1 MIVLKGHRKVVQ
13 SVAFSPDGRLL
24 ASGSGDRSVCLW
36 DLASGE
42 AVAQWTGF
50 GVMGNK
56 VAFSPDGRWL
66 AVINWSYVWVYDVAT
81 RKRVHVLGGK
91 PAGWVMGTAFT
102 PDGRRFL
109 AAGERDYWDQ
119 WHAWDARTWAEISS
133 PKLPLGR
140 PPVENV
146 AISPNG
152 ELLAAIG
159 FEEVLVWDL
168 KKHRLIQAA
177 EVQASST
184 TPNMPLAFSPD
195 GQRLLYGH
203 GPKLTVAEPATLR
216 PVAELT
222 LKFKH
227 FQDAAFAPDGHSVAT
242 VSNEE
247 TVKTWDTATWAPGP
261 EWAWQVGKLKCI
273 AFAADGMRAA
283 CGSDKGRIVVWDLD
297 L

>member
-1 MIVLKGHRKVVQ
+1 MRRLASRGALWLVWLCARGEPVAVLYGMEHAGKVSAYQTGRK
-13 SVAFSPDGRLL
+13 PDLPEQLRPGAVLL
-24 ASGSGDRSVCLW
+24 ALAMRQAVEAGLQEFDLQADEAPYKLQLAPQLRSLVQLR
-36 DLASGE
+36 
-42 AVAQWTGF
+42 VA
-50 GVMGNK
+50 
-56 VAFSPDGRWL
+56 
-66 AVINWSYVWVYDVAT
+66 
-81 RKRVHVLGGK
+81 RKSVVEGL
-91 PAGWVMGTAFT
+91 
-102 PDGRRFL
+102 RR
-109 AAGERDYWDQ
+109 AARS
-119 WHAWDARTWAEISS
+119 ISS